1 VKEVKNIHIETGDMS
16 MTKRISTLAI
26 MICLTASLALAQ
38 DTTKTAQPSDDSAAI
53 AKNVASNYTGKDSN
67 GNCPPDKTNK
77 KEKKA
82 KQNAKPTTQ
91 QQKEEEEF
99 DRVLRGIYG

>member
-1 VKEVKNIHIETGDMS
+1 MKT
-16 MTKRISTLAI
+16 RILTLAI
-26 MICLTASLALAQ
+26 MSCLAGTLAFAQ
-38 DTTKTAQPSDDSAAI
+38 DTAKAAQPADDNAATT
-53 AKNVASNYTGKDSN
+53 KNAASNYTGKDSN
-67 GNCPPDKTNK
+67 GNCPSDKTNK

-99 DRVLRGIYG
+99 DRVLRGIYGG

>member
-1 VKEVKNIHIETGDMS
+1 MK
-16 MTKRISTLAI
+16 KRIMTFAIMSCLAGTLAF
-26 MICLTASLALAQ
+26 AQ
-38 DTTKTAQPSDDSAAI
+38 DAAKAAQPTDDNAVI
-53 AKNVASNYTGKDSN
+53 AKNAASNYTGKDSN
-67 GNCPPDKTNK
+67 DNCPSDKTSK

-99 DRVLRGIYG
+99 DRVLRGTYGG

>member
-1 VKEVKNIHIETGDMS
+1 

-26 MICLTASLALAQ
+26 MVSLAASLAFAQ
-38 DTTKTAQPSDDSAAI
+38 DAAKAAQPADDSSAT
-53 AKNVASNYTGKDSN
+53 AKNVAANYTGKDSN
-67 GNCPPDKTNK
+67 GNCPSDKTNK

-91 QQKEEEEF
+91 QQKDEEEF

>member
-1 VKEVKNIHIETGDMS
+1 

-26 MICLTASLALAQ
+26 MVCLAGSLAFAQ
-38 DTTKTAQPSDDSAAI
+38 DAAKAVQPIDDAGAATV
-53 AKNVASNYTGKDSN
+53 KNAAPNSTGTDSN
-67 GNCPPDKTNK
+67 GNCPSDKTNK

-99 DRVLRGIYG
+99 DRVLRGTYGG

>member
-1 VKEVKNIHIETGDMS
+1 

-26 MICLTASLALAQ
+26 MVGLAASLAFAQ
-38 DTTKTAQPSDDSAAI
+38 DAAKAAQPTDDSAATTR
-53 AKNVASNYTGKDSN
+53 NVASNYTGKDNN
-67 GNCPPDKTNK
+67 GNCPSDKTNK

-91 QQKEEEEF
+91 QQKDEEEF